1 MVIANEY
8 TVMAIMKDNNKNYVS
23 PEMELIEFKV
33 SDIITTSGDVPTGE
47 NELPFIPIG

>member
-1 MVIANEY
+1 
-8 TVMAIMKDNNKNYVS
+8 MKDNNKNYVS

-33 SDIITTSGDVPTGE
+33 SDIITTSGDVPTGD